1 VYWALAAAIF
11 VLSVPVALVAAQVN
25 ALMFD
30 PTYYVQG
37 QARHAVGRTTEYTLE
52 SLRAVDRGIVAFFQQ
67 PNVQLP
73 VALADEG
80 ADRDVFNARE
90 VGHMNDVRAI
100 VRLLGRLENL
110 ALTLIVAVTAAR
122 LSTSGRTGVAWVARR
137 ALAGAA
143 ATLAGVIVLGALTVV
158 DFERL
163 FLAFHLLSFD
173 NDLWQLD
180 PRRDNLIRFFPFEFW
195 FDATVTVA
203 LRTVFFAVVLAVVAW
218 TVRRWEV
225 RKAS

>member
-25 ALMFD
+25 ALLFD
-30 PTYYVQG
+30 PNYDLQG
-37 QARHAVGRTTEYTLE
+37 QARHAVGQSTEYTLDR
-52 SLRAVDRGIVAFFQQ
+52 LRPVDLGIVAFFKQ
-67 PNVQLP
+67 PDVALP

-90 VGHMNDVRAI
+90 VGHMNDVRDI
-100 VRLLGRLENL
+100 VRLLGRAEGL
-110 ALTLIVAVTAAR
+110 ALTLIVAVAAAR
-122 LSTSGRTGVAWVARR
+122 FASQGRAALASVAAW

-143 ATLAGVIVLGALTVV
+143 ATLALVLSMGALTLV
-158 DFERL
+158 DFDKL
-163 FLAFHLLSFD
+163 FLTFHMLSFD

-180 PRRDNLIRFFPFEFW
+180 PRRDNLIRFFPFQFW
-195 FDATVTVA
+195 YDATVTVA
-203 LRTVFFAVVLAVVAW
+203 LRSVLFALVLGVAAW

-225 RKAS
+225 RKAL

>member
-11 VLSVPVALVAAQVN
+11 VLSVPIALVAAQVN

-30 PTYYVQG
+30 PSYYLQG
-37 QARHAVGRTTEYTLE
+37 QARHAIGRTTEYTLDR
-52 SLRAVDRGIVAFFQQ
+52 LRAVDLGIVAFFKQ
-67 PNVQLP
+67 PSVELP

-90 VGHMNDVRAI
+90 VGHMNDVRDI
-100 VRLLGRLENL
+100 VGLIGRLQNL

-122 LSTSGRTGVAWVARR
+122 LASQGRAAVDWVARR
-137 ALAGAA
+137 TLAGAA
-143 ATLAGVIVLGALTVV
+143 ATLALILAMGSLTLV

-163 FLAFHLLSFD
+163 FLTFHLLSFD

-180 PRRDNLIRFFPFEFW
+180 PRRDNLIRFFPFQFW

-203 LRTVFFAVVLAVVAW
+203 LRSVFFAVVLAVAAW

-225 RKAS
+225 RKAT

>member
-1 VYWALAAAIF
+1 MYWTLAAAIF
-11 VLSVPVALVAAQVN
+11 VLSIPLALVAAQVN

-30 PTYYVQG
+30 PSYYLQG
-37 QARHAVGRTTEYTLE
+37 QARHAVGRTTEYTLDH
-52 SLRAVDRGIVAFFQQ
+52 LRAVDRGIVAFFRQ
-67 PNVQLP
+67 PNVALP

-90 VGHMNDVRAI
+90 VGHMNDVRDI

-110 ALTLIVAVTAAR
+110 ALTLIVAVAAAR
-122 LSTSGRTGVAWVARR
+122 FASRGPAAVGWIAGR

-143 ATLAGVIVLGALTVV
+143 ATLALIVAMGGLTLI

-163 FLAFHLLSFD
+163 FLAFHLVSFD

-195 FDATVTVA
+195 FDATVAVA
-203 LRTVFFAVVLAVVAW
+203 L
-218 TVRRWEV
+218 
-225 RKAS
+225 

>member
-1 VYWALAAAIF
+1 MYWTLAATIF

-25 ALMFD
+25 VLMFD
-30 PTYYVQG
+30 PGYYLQG
-37 QARHAVGRTTEYTLE
+37 QGRHAVGRTTEYTLDR
-52 SLRAVDRGIVAFFQQ
+52 LRAVDAGIVAFFKQ
-67 PNVQLP
+67 PNVALP

-90 VGHMNDVRAI
+90 VGHMNDVRDI
-100 VRLLGRLENL
+100 VRLIGRLENL
-110 ALTLIVAVTAAR
+110 ALTLIVAIAAAR
-122 LSTSGRTGVAWVARR
+122 FASRGRSALGWVAGR

-143 ATLAGVIVLGALTVV
+143 ATLALVLAMGALTLV
-158 DFERL
+158 DFDQL
-163 FLAFHLLSFD
+163 FLAFHLISFN

-203 LRTVFFAVVLAVVAW
+203 LRTVFFAVVLAVAAW
-218 TVRRWEV
+218 TVRRGEG
-225 RKAS
+225 RKAT